1 METINERAD
10 KMPTNAE
17 RLRKAV
23 EQRQQP
29 RRMQSSATILSRN
42 ERMSIVSA
50 SSSDSECLKDLSSH
64 ILPYLTSGS
73 GSSHRASTIT
83 TSTASSSA
91 STLSHSNYTSPT
103 IASGSVGSGPGPG
116 RSPRRLF
123 EKPEHRLDDPHLV
136 VAYNYDHD
144 GDDDDDEEEEE
155 KKKKET
161 VAYTD
166 DPSTPIPTD
175 VGMFSTN
182 DYSETFLPISLRAL
196 DLDLDSSLHDALLT
210 TFETT
215 DLKPPP
221 QPQPAIQIRPCGDP
235 LGPLPA
241 NHDLARKQTFGSKF
255 KKLAR
260 SLAN

>member
-1 METINERAD
+1 
-10 KMPTNAE
+10 
-17 RLRKAV
+17 
-23 EQRQQP
+23 
-29 RRMQSSATILSRN
+29 MQSSATILTRP
-42 ERMSIVSA
+42 ERMSIVSS

-64 ILPYLTSGS
+64 ILPYLTNN
-73 GSSHRASTIT
+73 RASTIT

-91 STLSHSNYTSPT
+91 STVSQSNYNSPT
-103 IASGSVGSGPGPG
+103 IASTGSSG
-116 RSPRRLF
+116 RSPKRLF
-123 EKPEHRLDDPHLV
+123 EKTENRLENPQLV
-136 VAYNYDHD
+136 VAYNYD
-144 GDDDDDEEEEE
+144 EEEGDE
-155 KKKKET
+155 KQEDADKT
-161 VAYTD
+161 YTAE

-175 VGMFSTN
+175 IGMFSTN
-182 DYSETFLPISLRAL
+182 EYAEGFLPISLRAL

-235 LGPLPA
+235 MGPLPG
-241 NHDLARKQTFGSKF
+241 LARNGTRKQTFGSKF